1 MYKDYSPLK
10 VFKFCP
16 RCGSLNLHVK
26 TERSMECPDCGLHW
40 YFNMASAVAGL
51 IFNADGKLLMTI
63 RAGEPAKGSLDLP
76 GGFVD
81 MGETAQQ
88 ALQREILEELQIDAE
103 VGEFIGSFPNQYLF
117 GGVLYETLD
126 LVFRCNVK
134 DFSTLLAGDDVAG
147 IRFVDI
153 NTMDLNTIGLN
164 SIREIVASLR
174 DQ

>member
-1 MYKDYSPLK
+1 MYRDYSPLK
-10 VFKFCP
+10 VFRFCP
-16 RCGSLNLHVK
+16 RCGSDKLRVK
-26 TERSMECPDCGLHW
+26 TERSMECPECNLHW

-51 IFNADGKLLMTI
+51 IFNQEGLLLMTV

-88 ALQREILEELQIDAE
+88 ALLREIKEELQIEAE
-103 VGEFIGSFPNQYLF
+103 VEEFIGSYPNQYLF

-126 LVFRCNVK
+126 LVFRCKVH
-134 DFSTLLAGDDVAG
+134 DFSALSAGDDVAG

-153 NTMDLNTIGLN
+153 KTLDLNTIGLL
-164 SIREIVASLR
+164 SIREIVSSLR
-174 DQ
+174 